1 MPTVIGSGEAKIEK
15 YCLSFFVG
23 TIAIADLHKLTLGP
37 KGME

>member
-1 MPTVIGSGEAKIEK
+1 MPIVIGSGEAKIEK

-23 TIAIADLHKLTLGP
+23 AISITDLHKLTLEP